1 MDGYLCRMGHHF
13 IVAIHESR
21 AKIYDDVH
29 YESDVDWNIKHFVK
43 NNNSIYKTI
52 VNILS
57 LDLESVKIF
66 FESKWTRN
74 KAKVERY
81 KTSYYFAQIFDDNFS
96 QNLVQG
102 STFFPIFLLI

>member
-43 NNNSIYKTI
+43 NNNSI
-52 VNILS
+52 
-57 LDLESVKIF
+57 
-66 FESKWTRN
+66 
-74 KAKVERY
+74 
-81 KTSYYFAQIFDDNFS
+81 
-96 QNLVQG
+96 
-102 STFFPIFLLI
+102 